1 MTVDQILTDVAGLVD
16 DKVLSLYDHVYLLIL
31 FLFLTCSI
39 IININGYWHKQ
50 AFKVS

>member
-1 MTVDQILTDVAGLVD
+1 MTVDQILTDVAGLAYDRGIELVWPH
-16 DKVLSLYDHVYLLIL
+16 LSPDTFV
-31 FLFLTCSI
+31 FLTCSI